1 MKDIVIGTAGHID
14 HGKTTLVKYLTG
26 KDTDTLP
33 EEKKRGITIDLGFSF
48 LELPENKKAGI
59 VDVPGHEKFIKNMT
73 AGVSGIDYIIL
84 AVAADDGVM
93 PQTEEHFNIIKLLGV
108 KHGVIV
114 LTKCDLVSCEQK
126 EKVKENIKNLV
137 KNSFLA
143 GSEIFEV
150 SIKNPKSY
158 EDFKSYLVK
167 DIEEIRKTENFS
179 EDYGKK
185 DFKMY
190 ADRIFSVKGFGT
202 VVTGTA
208 VSGEVSINDFL
219 YLYPQKIKTRVKGIE
234 NHSVK
239 VDKIKAGNRCALN
252 LSGVEKDEIKRG
264 DIVSSSN
271 NLPSSKII
279 HVMFEP
285 LKNFSVK
292 NGEKVKI
299 YIGTKEISGKIR
311 ILEKNSEKFSEKYP
325 AELIL
330 SEEITAEFG
339 ELGIIRN
346 LNPPQTA
353 GGFKVLALSEKSI
366 GKKDRGYIENL
377 ITLDK
382 NIKIQENI
390 NGRLIEIICNFH
402 KNFPLKRGI
411 LSAQLKNRY
420 FSSLGNREFK
430 NLIDENIKNEN
441 LKSEKIF
448 EKEYI
453 SLKDFK
459 IKLSREDKILK
470 EKIFKIYKGNAFN
483 PQKKSEVKK
492 SFSNKNFDEIHNYLA
507 EEGMI
512 IFLGEDFY
520 ILKGFLKEAEKKIKE
535 FIFENEKITISQ
547 AREILNVKRAAALMI
562 LEKLDKLNITKR
574 IDDYRI
580 LEKENKYY
588 GKS

>member
-48 LELPENKKAGI
+48 LELSKNRKIGI

-84 AVAADDGVM
+84 TVAADDGVM

-114 LTKCDLVSCEQK
+114 LTKCDLVSSEQK

-137 KNSFLA
+137 KNSFLES
-143 GSEIFEV
+143 SEILEV
-150 SIKNPKSY
+150 SIKNLASY
-158 EDFKSYLVK
+158 ENLKNYMIK
-167 DIEEIRKTENFS
+167 DIEKIKKSENFS
-179 EDYGKK
+179 EDYNKK
-185 DFKMY
+185 NFKMY
-190 ADRIFSVKGFGT
+190 VDRVFSVKGFGT
-202 VVTGTA
+202 VVTGTIL
-208 VSGEVSINDFL
+208 SGEISVNDFL
-219 YLYPQKIKTRVKGIE
+219 YIYPKNIKVKVKGIE

-239 VDKIKAGNRCALN
+239 VEKINAGRRCALN
-252 LSGVEKDEIKRG
+252 LSGIEKDEIKRG
-264 DIVSSSN
+264 DIISSSD

-285 LKNFSVK
+285 LKNFAVK
-292 NGEKVKI
+292 NNEKVKM
-299 YIGTKEISGKIR
+299 YIGTKEIKGKIR
-311 ILEKNSEKFSEKYP
+311 ILEKNSDNFSEKFL
-325 AELIL
+325 AELL
-330 SEEITAEFG
+330 LDEEITAEFG
-339 ELGIIRN
+339 ELGIIRS

-353 GGFKVLALSEKSI
+353 GGFKVLSLSQKKAD
-366 GKKDRGYIENL
+366 KKDREYIKKL
-377 ITLDK
+377 ISLDK

-402 KNFPLKRGI
+402 KNFPLKRGV
-411 LSAQLKNRY
+411 LSAQLKNQY
-420 FSSLGNREFK
+420 FSDLKNREFR
-430 NLIDENIKNEN
+430 NLIDENIKNGN
-441 LKSEKIF
+441 LKCEKIF

-453 SLKDFK
+453 SIKDFK
-459 IKLSREDKILK
+459 IKLNKDEKNLK
-470 EKIFKIYKGNAFN
+470 EQIFKIYKGNAFN
-483 PQKKSEVKK
+483 PQKKSEIKK
-492 SFSNKNFDEIHNYLA
+492 IFPDKNFDEIHNHLA

-535 FIFENEKITISQ
+535 FILENEKITISQ

-562 LEKLDKLNITKR
+562 LEKLDELKITKR
-574 IDDYRI
+574 VNDYRI
-580 LEKENKYY
+580 LEKESKL
-588 GKS
+588 

>member
-48 LELPENKKAGI
+48 LELSKNRKIGI

-84 AVAADDGVM
+84 TVAADDGVM

-114 LTKCDLVSCEQK
+114 LTKCDLVSSEQK

-137 KNSFLA
+137 KNSFLES
-143 GSEIFEV
+143 SEILEV
-150 SIKNPKSY
+150 SIKNLASY
-158 EDFKSYLVK
+158 ENLKNYIIK
-167 DIEEIRKTENFS
+167 DIEKIKKSENFS
-179 EDYGKK
+179 EDYNKK
-185 DFKMY
+185 NFKMY
-190 ADRIFSVKGFGT
+190 VDRVFSVKGFGT
-202 VVTGTA
+202 VVTGTIL
-208 VSGEVSINDFL
+208 SGEISVNDFL
-219 YLYPQKIKTRVKGIE
+219 YIYPKNIKVKVKGIE

-239 VDKIKAGNRCALN
+239 VEKINAGRRCALN
-252 LSGVEKDEIKRG
+252 LSGIEKDEIKRG
-264 DIVSSSN
+264 DIISSSD

-285 LKNFSVK
+285 LKNFAVK
-292 NGEKVKI
+292 NNEKVKM
-299 YIGTKEISGKIR
+299 YIGTKEIKGKIR
-311 ILEKNSEKFSEKYP
+311 ILEKNSDNFSEKFL
-325 AELIL
+325 AELL
-330 SEEITAEFG
+330 LDEEITAEFG
-339 ELGIIRN
+339 ELGIIRS

-353 GGFKVLALSEKSI
+353 GGFKVLSLSQKKAD
-366 GKKDRGYIENL
+366 KKDREYIKKL
-377 ITLDK
+377 ISLDK

-402 KNFPLKRGI
+402 KNFPLKRGV
-411 LSAQLKNRY
+411 LSAQLKNQY
-420 FSSLGNREFK
+420 FSDLKNREFR
-430 NLIDENIKNEN
+430 NLIDENIKNGN
-441 LKSEKIF
+441 LKCEKIF

-453 SLKDFK
+453 SIKDFK
-459 IKLSREDKILK
+459 IKLNKDEKNLK
-470 EKIFKIYKGNAFN
+470 EQIFKIYKGNAFN
-483 PQKKSEVKK
+483 PQKKSEIKK
-492 SFSNKNFDEIHNYLA
+492 IFPDKNFDEIHNHLA

-535 FIFENEKITISQ
+535 FILENEKITISQ

-562 LEKLDKLNITKR
+562 LEKLDELKITKR
-574 IDDYRI
+574 VNDYRI
-580 LEKENKYY
+580 LEKESKL
-588 GKS
+588 

>member
-48 LELPENKKAGI
+48 LELSKNRKIGI

-84 AVAADDGVM
+84 TVAADDGVM

-114 LTKCDLVSCEQK
+114 LTKCDLVSSEQK

-137 KNSFLA
+137 KNSFLES
-143 GSEIFEV
+143 SEILEV
-150 SIKNPKSY
+150 SIKNLASY
-158 EDFKSYLVK
+158 ENLKNYIIK
-167 DIEEIRKTENFS
+167 DIEKIKKSENFS
-179 EDYGKK
+179 EDYNKK
-185 DFKMY
+185 NFKMY
-190 ADRIFSVKGFGT
+190 VDRVFSVKGFGT
-202 VVTGTA
+202 VVTGTIL
-208 VSGEVSINDFL
+208 SGEISVNDFL
-219 YLYPQKIKTRVKGIE
+219 YIYPKNIKVKVKGIE

-239 VDKIKAGNRCALN
+239 VEKINAGRRCALN
-252 LSGVEKDEIKRG
+252 LSGIEKDEIKRG
-264 DIVSSSN
+264 DIISSSD

-285 LKNFSVK
+285 LKNFAVK
-292 NGEKVKI
+292 NNEKVKM
-299 YIGTKEISGKIR
+299 YIGTKEIKGKIR
-311 ILEKNSEKFSEKYP
+311 ILEKNSDNFSEKFL
-325 AELIL
+325 AELL
-330 SEEITAEFG
+330 LDEEITAEFG
-339 ELGIIRN
+339 ELGIIRS

-353 GGFKVLALSEKSI
+353 GGFKVLSLSQKKAD
-366 GKKDRGYIENL
+366 KKDREYIKKL
-377 ITLDK
+377 ISLDK

-402 KNFPLKRGI
+402 KNFPLKRGV
-411 LSAQLKNRY
+411 LSAQLKNQY
-420 FSSLGNREFK
+420 FSDLKNREFR
-430 NLIDENIKNEN
+430 NLIDENIKNGN
-441 LKSEKIF
+441 LKCEKIF

-453 SLKDFK
+453 SIKDFK
-459 IKLSREDKILK
+459 IKLNKDEKNLK
-470 EKIFKIYKGNAFN
+470 EQIFKIYKGNAFN
-483 PQKKSEVKK
+483 LQKKSEIKK
-492 SFSNKNFDEIHNYLA
+492 YFQNKNFDEIHNYLA

-535 FIFENEKITISQ
+535 FILENEKITISQ
-547 AREILNVKRAAALMI
+547 TREILNVKRAEALMI
-562 LEKLDKLNITKR
+562 LEKLDELKITKR
-574 IDDYRI
+574 INDYRI
-580 LEKENKYY
+580 LEKETSYD
-588 GKS
+588 

>member
-114 LTKCDLVSCEQK
+114 LTKCDLASPEQK
-126 EKVKENIKNLV
+126 GKAKENIKNLLE
-137 KNSFLA
+137 NSFLES
-143 GSEIFEV
+143 SEILEV
-150 SIKNPKSY
+150 SIKNLASY
-158 EDFKSYLVK
+158 ENLKNYIIK
-167 DIEEIRKTENFS
+167 DIEKIKKSENFS
-179 EDYGKK
+179 EDSNKK
-185 DFKMY
+185 NFKMY
-190 ADRIFSVKGFGT
+190 VDRVFSVKGFGT

-208 VSGEVSINDFL
+208 LSGEISVNDFL
-219 YLYPQKIKTRVKGIE
+219 YVYPKNIKVKVKGIE

-239 VDKIKAGNRCALN
+239 VEKINAGRRCALN

-279 HVMFEP
+279 HVMFES

-339 ELGIIRN
+339 ELGIIRS

-366 GKKDRGYIENL
+366 GKKDKGYIENL

-420 FSSLGNREFK
+420 FSSLGNREFR

-520 ILKGFLKEAEKKIKE
+520 ILKGFLKESEKRIRD
-535 FIFENEKITISQ
+535 FILENKKITISQ

>member
-48 LELPENKKAGI
+48 LELSKNRKIGI

-84 AVAADDGVM
+84 TVAADDGVM

-114 LTKCDLVSCEQK
+114 LTKCDLVSSEQK

-137 KNSFLA
+137 KNSFLES
-143 GSEIFEV
+143 SEILEV
-150 SIKNPKSY
+150 SIKNLASY
-158 EDFKSYLVK
+158 ENLKNYIIK
-167 DIEEIRKTENFS
+167 DIEKIKKSENFS
-179 EDYGKK
+179 EDYNKK
-185 DFKMY
+185 NFKMY
-190 ADRIFSVKGFGT
+190 VDRVFSVKGFGT
-202 VVTGTA
+202 VVTGTIL
-208 VSGEVSINDFL
+208 SGEISVNDFL
-219 YLYPQKIKTRVKGIE
+219 YIYPKNIKVKVKGIE

-239 VDKIKAGNRCALN
+239 VEKINAGRRCALN
-252 LSGVEKDEIKRG
+252 LSGIEKDEIKRG
-264 DIVSSSN
+264 DIISSSD

-285 LKNFSVK
+285 LKNFAVK
-292 NGEKVKI
+292 NNEKVKM
-299 YIGTKEISGKIR
+299 YIGTKEIKGKIR
-311 ILEKNSEKFSEKYP
+311 ILEKNSDNFSEKFL
-325 AELIL
+325 AELL
-330 SEEITAEFG
+330 LDEEITAEFG
-339 ELGIIRN
+339 ELGIIRS

-353 GGFKVLALSEKSI
+353 GGFKVLSLSQKKAD
-366 GKKDRGYIENL
+366 KKDREYIKKL
-377 ITLDK
+377 ISLDK

-411 LSAQLKNRY
+411 LSAQLKNQY
-420 FSSLGNREFK
+420 FSDLKNREFR
-430 NLIDENIKNEN
+430 NLIDENIKNGN
-441 LKSEKIF
+441 LKCEKIF

-453 SLKDFK
+453 SIKDFK
-459 IKLSREDKILK
+459 IKLNKDEKNLK

-483 PQKKSEVKK
+483 PQKKSEIKK
-492 SFSNKNFDEIHNYLA
+492 IFPDKNFDEIHNHLA

-535 FIFENEKITISQ
+535 FILENEKITISQ

-562 LEKLDKLNITKR
+562 LEKLDELKITKR
-574 IDDYRI
+574 VNDYRI
-580 LEKENKYY
+580 LEKESKL
-588 GKS
+588 

>member
-48 LELPENKKAGI
+48 LELSENKKIGI

-84 AVAADDGVM
+84 TVAVDDGVM

-114 LTKCDLVSCEQK
+114 LTKCDLVSSEQK

-137 KNSFLA
+137 ENSFLES
-143 GSEIFEV
+143 SEILEV
-150 SIKNPKSY
+150 SIKNLISY
-158 EDFKSYLVK
+158 ENLKNYIIK
-167 DIEEIRKTENFS
+167 DIEKIKKSENFS
-179 EDYGKK
+179 EDYNKK

-190 ADRIFSVKGFGT
+190 VDRTFSVKGFGT

-208 VSGEVSINDFL
+208 LSGEISVNDFL
-219 YLYPQKIKTRVKGIE
+219 YVYPKNIKVKVKGIE

-239 VDKIKAGNRCALN
+239 VEKINAGRRCALN
-252 LSGVEKDEIKRG
+252 LSGIEKDEIKRG
-264 DIVSSSN
+264 DIISSSD

-285 LKNFSVK
+285 LKNFGVK
-292 NGEKVKI
+292 NNEKVKM
-299 YIGTKEISGKIR
+299 YIGTKEIKGKIR
-311 ILEKNSEKFSEKYP
+311 ILEKNSDNFSEKFL
-325 AELIL
+325 AELL
-330 SEEITAEFG
+330 LDEEITAEFG
-339 ELGIIRN
+339 ELGIIRS
-346 LNPPQTA
+346 LNPPQTV
-353 GGFKVLALSEKSI
+353 GGFKILSLSQKKAD
-366 GKKDRGYIENL
+366 KKDKEYIKKL
-377 ITLDK
+377 ISLDK

-411 LSAQLKNRY
+411 LSAQLKNQY
-420 FSSLGNREFK
+420 FTDLKNREFR
-430 NLIDENIKNEN
+430 NLIDENIKNES
-441 LKSEKIF
+441 LKCEKIF
-448 EKEYI
+448 EKECI
-453 SLKDFK
+453 SIKDFK
-459 IKLSREDKILK
+459 IKLNKDEKNLK

-483 PQKKSEVKK
+483 LQKKSEIKK
-492 SFSNKNFDEIHNYLA
+492 FFPDKNFDEIHNYLA

-535 FIFENEKITISQ
+535 FILENEKITISQ
-547 AREILNVKRAAALMI
+547 AREILNVKRAEALMI
-562 LEKLDKLNITKR
+562 LEKLDELKITKR
-574 IDDYRI
+574 INDYRI
-580 LEKENKYY
+580 LEKESKL
-588 GKS
+588 

>member
-48 LELPENKKAGI
+48 LELSKNRKIGI

-84 AVAADDGVM
+84 TVAADDGVM

-114 LTKCDLVSCEQK
+114 LTKCDLVSSEQK

-137 KNSFLA
+137 KNSFLES
-143 GSEIFEV
+143 SEILEV
-150 SIKNPKSY
+150 SIKNLASY
-158 EDFKSYLVK
+158 ENLKNYIIK
-167 DIEEIRKTENFS
+167 DIEKIKKSENFS
-179 EDYGKK
+179 EDYNKK
-185 DFKMY
+185 NFKMY
-190 ADRIFSVKGFGT
+190 VDRVFSVKGFGT
-202 VVTGTA
+202 VVTGTIL
-208 VSGEVSINDFL
+208 SGEISVNDFL
-219 YLYPQKIKTRVKGIE
+219 YIYPKNIKVKVKGIE

-239 VDKIKAGNRCALN
+239 VEKINAGRRCALN
-252 LSGVEKDEIKRG
+252 LSGIEKDEIKRG
-264 DIVSSSN
+264 DIISSSD

-285 LKNFSVK
+285 LKNFAVK
-292 NGEKVKI
+292 NNEKVKM
-299 YIGTKEISGKIR
+299 YIGTKEIKGKIR
-311 ILEKNSEKFSEKYP
+311 ILEKNSDNFSEKFL
-325 AELIL
+325 AELL
-330 SEEITAEFG
+330 LDEEITAEFG
-339 ELGIIRN
+339 ELGIIRS

-353 GGFKVLALSEKSI
+353 GGFKVLSLSQKKAD
-366 GKKDRGYIENL
+366 KKDREYIKKL
-377 ITLDK
+377 ISLDK

-402 KNFPLKRGI
+402 KNFPLKRGV
-411 LSAQLKNRY
+411 LSAQLKNQY
-420 FSSLGNREFK
+420 FSDLKNREFR
-430 NLIDENIKNEN
+430 NLIDENIKNGN
-441 LKSEKIF
+441 LKCEKIF

-453 SLKDFK
+453 SIKDFK
-459 IKLSREDKILK
+459 IKLNKDEKNLK
-470 EKIFKIYKGNAFN
+470 EQIFKIYKGNAFN
-483 PQKKSEVKK
+483 PQKKSEIKK
-492 SFSNKNFDEIHNYLA
+492 IFPDKNFDEIHNHLA

-535 FIFENEKITISQ
+535 FILENEKITISQ

-562 LEKLDKLNITKR
+562 LEKLDELKITKR
-574 IDDYRI
+574 VNDYRI
-580 LEKENKYY
+580 LEKESKLWL
-588 GKS
+588 K

>member
-48 LELPENKKAGI
+48 LELSENRKIGI

-84 AVAADDGVM
+84 TVAADDGVM

-114 LTKCDLVSCEQK
+114 LTKCDLVSDEQK
-126 EKVKENIKNLV
+126 EKAKENIKNLV
-137 KNSFLA
+137 ENSFLES
-143 GSEIFEV
+143 SEILKV
-150 SIKNPKSY
+150 SIKNLVSY
-158 EDFKSYLVK
+158 ENLKNYIIK
-167 DIEEIRKTENFS
+167 DIEKIKKSENFS
-179 EDYGKK
+179 EDYNKK
-185 DFKMY
+185 NFKMY
-190 ADRIFSVKGFGT
+190 VDRVFSVKGFGT
-202 VVTGTA
+202 VVTGTIL
-208 VSGEVSINDFL
+208 SGEISVNDFL
-219 YLYPQKIKTRVKGIE
+219 YIYPKNIKVKVKGIE

-239 VDKIKAGNRCALN
+239 VEKIKAGKRCALN
-252 LSGVEKDEIKRG
+252 LSGIEKDEIKRG
-264 DIVSSSN
+264 DIISSSD

-279 HVMFEP
+279 HVMFDP
-285 LKNFSVK
+285 LKNFGVK
-292 NGEKVKI
+292 NNEKVKM
-299 YIGTKEISGKIR
+299 YIGTKEIKGKIR
-311 ILEKNSEKFSEKYP
+311 ILEKNSLENSKKYP
-325 AELIL
+325 AELL
-330 SEEITAEFG
+330 LDEEITAEFG
-339 ELGIIRN
+339 ELGIIRS

-353 GGFKVLALSEKSI
+353 GGFKVLSLSQKKAD
-366 GKKDRGYIENL
+366 KKDREYIKKL
-377 ITLDK
+377 ISLDK

-420 FSSLGNREFK
+420 FTDLKNREFR
-430 NLIDENIKNEN
+430 NLIDENIKNES
-441 LKSEKIF
+441 LKCEKIF

-453 SLKDFK
+453 SIKDFK
-459 IKLSREDKILK
+459 IKLNKDEKNLK

-483 PQKKSEVKK
+483 PQKKSEIKK
-492 SFSNKNFDEIHNYLA
+492 IFPDKNFDEIHNHLA

-535 FIFENEKITISQ
+535 FILENEKITISQ

-562 LEKLDKLNITKR
+562 LEKLDELKITKR
-574 IDDYRI
+574 INDYRI
-580 LEKENKYY
+580 LEKESKL
-588 GKS
+588 

>member
-48 LELPENKKAGI
+48 LELSENRKIGI

-84 AVAADDGVM
+84 TVASDDGVM

-114 LTKCDLVSCEQK
+114 LTKCDLASPEQK
-126 EKVKENIKNLV
+126 EKAKENIKNLV
-137 KNSFLA
+137 ENSFLES
-143 GSEIFEV
+143 SEILEV
-150 SIKNPKSY
+150 SIKNLISY
-158 EDFKSYLVK
+158 ENLKNYIIK
-167 DIEEIRKTENFS
+167 DIEKIKKSENFS
-179 EDYGKK
+179 EDYNKK
-185 DFKMY
+185 NFKMY
-190 ADRIFSVKGFGT
+190 VDRVFSVKGFGT

-208 VSGEVSINDFL
+208 LSGKVSINDFL
-219 YLYPQKIKTRVKGIE
+219 YIYPKNIKVKVKGIE

-239 VDKIKAGNRCALN
+239 VEKIKAGNRCALN
-252 LSGVEKDEIKRG
+252 LSGIEKDEIKRG
-264 DIVSSSN
+264 DIISSSDN
-271 NLPSSKII
+271 FPSSKIV

-285 LKNFSVK
+285 LKNFAVK
-292 NGEKVKI
+292 NNEKVKI
-299 YIGTKEISGKIR
+299 YMGTKEIKGKIR
-311 ILEKNSEKFSEKYP
+311 VLEKNSDNFSEKFP
-325 AELIL
+325 AELL
-330 SEEITAEFG
+330 LDEEITAEFG
-339 ELGIIRN
+339 ELGIIRS
-346 LNPPQTA
+346 LNPPQTI
-353 GGFKVLALSEKSI
+353 GGFKILSLSQKRAD
-366 GKKDRGYIENL
+366 KKDKEYIKNL
-377 ITLDK
+377 ISLDK

-402 KNFPLKRGI
+402 KKFPLKRGI

-420 FSSLGNREFK
+420 FTDLKNREFR
-430 NLIDENIKNEN
+430 NLIDENIKNES

-453 SLKDFK
+453 SIKDFK
-459 IKLSREDKILK
+459 IKLNKDEKNLK
-470 EKIFKIYKGNAFN
+470 EQIFKIYKGNAFN
-483 PQKKSEVKK
+483 PQKKSEIKEI
-492 SFSNKNFDEIHNYLA
+492 FSNKNFDEIHNYLA

-535 FIFENEKITISQ
+535 FILENEKITISQ
-547 AREILNVKRAAALMI
+547 ARKILNVKRAEALMI
-562 LEKLDKLNITKR
+562 LEKLDELKITKR
-574 IDDYRI
+574 INDYRI
-580 LEKENKYY
+580 LEKESKL
-588 GKS
+588 